1 MLKKYC
7 ALMLSFFIVFSL
19 AACGNVQNGVVGTWV
34 VTSYENEESEFSPD
48 QIGEL
53 YGETAQLYNKYS
65 LIFTASGNLTTIIPN
80 FQDGSTHES
89 KATYTVQ
96 DGYIEVLYDPDD
108 HSKYELVDYYDGK
121 IRIEITSGLMAIFEK
136 Q

>member
-1 MLKKYC
+1 MNMKKTLTIFC
-7 ALMLSFFIVFSL
+7 FLLIL
-19 AACGNVQNGVVGTWV
+19 LTGCGNSQSEVAGTWI
-34 VTSYENEESEFSPD
+34 VTSYENNEGEFSSD

-53 YGETAQLYNKYS
+53 YGETAELFNKYS
-65 LIFTASGNLTTIIPN
+65 LIFTSSGNLTTIIPN
-80 FQDGSTHES
+80 LQDGSTHEN

-108 HSKYELVDYYDGK
+108 HSKYELLDYIDGK
-121 IRIEITSGLMAIFEK
+121 IKIEISSGLIAIFEK

>member
-7 ALMLSFFIVFSL
+7 ALILLLFILFSL
-19 AACGNVQNGVVGTWV
+19 AACGNSQNGVVGTWI
-34 VTSYENEESEFSPD
+34 VTSYENEEDDFSPD

-53 YGETAQLYNKYS
+53 YGETAQLFNKYS
-65 LIFTASGNLTTIIPN
+65 LIFTSSGNLTTIMPN

-108 HSKYELVDYYDGK
+108 HSKYELLDYYDGK
-121 IRIEITSGLMAIFEK
+121 IRVEITSGLIAIFEK